1 MSLMATLFYFYKVVV
16 FQERDNDEVQHEV
29 NHTHT
34 PRCHTQWSEQLNPFS
49 DTALHIHRCPER
61 APHIHAHQSASAPS
75 RRLCPFSEA
84 FRGNTSGERVRG
96 WDLNSEQSGTF
107 TNWLVERG
115 KTEDFA
121 LVFFWNNDLMIW
133 ITVLKIRENML
144 TQKKKKDHWH
154 FN

>member
-1 MSLMATLFYFYKVVV
+1 M
-16 FQERDNDEVQHEV
+16 
-29 NHTHT
+29 
-34 PRCHTQWSEQLNPFS
+34 
-49 DTALHIHRCPER
+49 
-61 APHIHAHQSASAPS
+61 
-75 RRLCPFSEA
+75 
-84 FRGNTSGERVRG
+84 VRG